1 MILTHGSNSISFS
14 PSTPPIIGGKLYNIV
29 TIGNQTW
36 MVENLDYQFT
46 GLTVGGYSST
56 PRGNYVQDNEATYG
70 WEGKKYGLLYN
81 KAAVDYL
88 IQNKATLT
96 PGWHISTVEDWDEL
110 ITFTGGTLA
119 ANKKLKSSVEWNGTD
134 DYGFNAVPASRYIG
148 YQDYLEWSYFWT
160 SSVTSSS
167 PPDRIYK
174 ILYSDNSKSINQNSE
189 NGNFG
194 YSVRLV
200 KDIT

>member
-1 MILTHGSNSISFS
+1 MILTHGANSISFS
-14 PSTPPIIGGKLYNIV
+14 PDTPPIIDGKLYNTV

-36 MVENLDYQFT
+36 MVENLDYQFSGIT
-46 GLTVGGYSST
+46 IGGYGSAA
-56 PRGNYVQDNEATYG
+56 RGNQVKNNEATYG

-96 PGWHISTVEDWDEL
+96 PGWHVPTVEEWDEL
-110 ITFTGGTLA
+110 ITFAGGARA

-134 DYGFNAVPASRYIG
+134 DFGFNAVPASRYAG
-148 YQDYLEWSYFWT
+148 YQDYLEWAYLW
-160 SSVTSSS
+160 SSTIDIVNNYRTFKVMYGS
-167 PPDRIYK
+167 
-174 ILYSDNSKSINQNSE
+174 NSQSITQNSE
-189 NGNFG
+189 SGNFG

-200 KDIT
+200 KDA